1 MKVQNRATDH
11 SGVWAA
17 DGGWEHG
24 CMPMT
29 STAAWKRLLNR
40 HRPPVC
46 NLLSRYVI
54 DAEMKNSLSSTVAS
68 ASNAWPQLG
77 AVRVGTKVG
86 TANPSLAPNVA
97 ELS

>member
-1 MKVQNRATDH
+1 VKVQNRATDH

-46 NLLSRYVI
+46 NLLSRYERIKCMAATRCGWGRHESRHSQPLARTGRCRAIVGSNRGDATSVI
-54 DAEMKNSLSSTVAS
+54 CT
-68 ASNAWPQLG
+68 
-77 AVRVGTKVG
+77 
-86 TANPSLAPNVA
+86 
-97 ELS
+97 